1 MWAHVDPIGWAPW
14 ACAPAPDHVKSGS
27 SRGPSAGQ
35 EATGLGAGFI
45 GCPTSDGY
53 RPQARTAGARSKRRK
68 TTGTPPR
75 LGPTECSVDAGARSH
90 GHSIRDRADGD
101 EPSQEQRLGA
111 RVRGSVTE
119 PVGRQALWAVL
130 VLRTFQPRQRAR
142 RRCHLCGPAGGTVRG
157 QALYDSGEGMDGPH
171 LTTLAHQKRT

>member
-1 MWAHVDPIGWAPW
+1 MWAHVDPVGWAPW

-53 RPQARTAGARSKRRK
+53 RPQARTAGTRSKRRK

-75 LGPTECSVDAGARSH
+75 LGPTACSVDAEH
-90 GHSIRDRADGD
+90 
-101 EPSQEQRLGA
+101 
-111 RVRGSVTE
+111 VF
-119 PVGRQALWAVL
+119 RQAL
-130 VLRTFQPRQRAR
+130 R
-142 RRCHLCGPAGGTVRG
+142 RGAGTEP
-157 QALYDSGEGMDGPH
+157 EGMWPTRAPLIRAWAAEGESRQQAAAAAQPLPIETLTVQGRPATELRRVDTADGTE
-171 LTTLAHQKRT
+171 LTVVNPGSSNH